1 MILLFVGYRSAES
14 ALKQDAKIKDPSI
27 KALAGGASGT
37 DLSAFADVPDMNS
50 ITNFV
55 LFYNDDEVNNPKAY
69 EHSYSKLSKWVDD
82 SIDIYKLELRRIL
95 FPVFVHAFL
104 DLVAKEQKDQ
114 GRISG

>member
-1 MILLFVGYRSAES
+1 M
-14 ALKQDAKIKDPSI
+14 KQDAKIKDSTA
-27 KALAGGASGT
+27 KSSSGGGDKIS
-37 DLSAFADVPDMNS
+37 SFADVQDMNS

-104 DLVAKEQKDQ
+104 DLIAKEQKDQ
-114 GRISG
+114 GISVTDIRDLTY